1 MSSSD
6 NAFYRA
12 NISIKL
18 NGVESQLSPMSFSVT
33 EFDSIYQL
41 YPKAKI
47 IVSDYEGI
55 MNEYLGF
62 VNGTSIEVTF
72 GENEDLAKKCTFVVA
87 KNAVPQQKTSSNGIG
102 GDFEIELIH
111 EYYAKQKKS
120 SKAYESNI
128 SSIVNDLVKKYNFD
142 KIDIESTLNNGIW
155 YQPFVT
161 DSEFIINYMLPL
173 AYSSTSRNTP
183 FYAFIDSN
191 NAFHFKSFNSM
202 YNSTPLKKLTYGT
215 QGIDIV
221 ANNEVLS
228 SVNFSQLELSKIKP
242 FYSYDYFK
250 YDKDGK
256 FDEKKDKLTKYLNTQ
271 GKYPTINDIDEPMS
285 IMSLYDDDIFMEDT
299 TNNNKGI
306 VINIHNEVILPD
318 KIIINT
324 VLNKSLVCGNTINI
338 SLPDVKSNASSEESL
353 RNSGNYLIESSY
365 HIWDGSKAKTTLV
378 CSKQNIQI
386 SDNYKNKH
394 LLYS

>member
-1 MSSSD
+1 
-6 NAFYRA
+6 
-12 NISIKL
+12 
-18 NGVESQLSPMSFSVT
+18 
-33 EFDSIYQL
+33 
-41 YPKAKI
+41 
-47 IVSDYEGI
+47 
-55 MNEYLGF
+55 
-62 VNGTSIEVTF
+62 
-72 GENEDLAKKCTFVVA
+72 
-87 KNAVPQQKTSSNGIG
+87 
-102 GDFEIELIH
+102 
-111 EYYAKQKKS
+111 
-120 SKAYESNI
+120 
-128 SSIVNDLVKKYNFD
+128 
-142 KIDIESTLNNGIW
+142 
-155 YQPFVT
+155 
-161 DSEFIINYMLPL
+161 MLPL

-285 IMSLYDDDIFMEDT
+285 IMSLDDDDIFMEDT

-353 RNSGNYLIESSY
+353 RNSGKYLIESSY

>member
-353 RNSGNYLIESSY
+353 RNSGKYLIESSY